1 MPALQVLDEPPEP
14 ALALEQDEPR
24 GLDELQVQGGFPER
38 DGLVLPERGESQVPD
53 ESASW
58 VLGESQVS
66 QVPLV

>member
-1 MPALQVLDEPPEP
+1 M
-14 ALALEQDEPR
+14 
-24 GLDELQVQGGFPER
+24 ELGRDASEAQGGFPER